1 MRAHI
6 MKIKFAVISFLACT
20 ILQVEAA
27 SLGLNFV
34 GSDTANGTLSAGMV
48 AGIPGAQQP
57 FWNNISSPSVFSSNT
72 FYSSNFTDTAGQSF
86 TVEHVGAD
94 VSASSLSLNTT
105 DGLHDLNDRLMTGF
119 WSGTGGYGGK
129 INFRNIPASYLSTG
143 YKVIVYADAT
153 SNSTQSISLDANMR
167 GDFTSLIFYLQDT
180 TTFNGTFLRA
190 TSTNSTA
197 PTRGANYIQFDDL
210 TASTFTLLMMPSSNS
225 DSRYF
230 NAVQVVQSIPELS
243 SGALCFAA
251 AIGIFSFRHLNRIW
265 QRARSACRKTGK
277 SAFASSQTQ

>member
-6 MKIKFAVISFLACT
+6 MKTKLTAISFLACT
-20 ILQVEAA
+20 ILQVKAA

-34 GSDTANGTLSAGMV
+34 GSNTSNGTLSAGMV

-57 FWNNISSPSVFSSNT
+57 LWNNISSAST
-72 FYSSNFTDTAGQSF
+72 FSSNFTDTAGQSF

-94 VSASSLSLNTT
+94 VSTASLSLNTT

-119 WSGTGGYGGK
+119 WSGTGGYGAK

-143 YKVIVYADAT
+143 YKVIVYVDAT
-153 SNSTQSISLDANMR
+153 GNSTQSIYFDANMR
-167 GDFTSLIFYLQDT
+167 GDFTSSIFYLKDT

-190 TSTNSTA
+190 TSTNPAA
-197 PTRGANYIQFDDL
+197 PTVGANYVQFDNL

-265 QRARSACRKTGK
+265 RRARSACRKKGK
-277 SAFASSQTQ
+277 SAFASPQAQ

>member
-6 MKIKFAVISFLACT
+6 MKVELTVISLLVCIT
-20 ILQVEAA
+20 LQVEAA

-34 GSDTANGTLSAGMV
+34 GSDPANSTLSAGMV
-48 AGIPGAQQP
+48 AGIPGAQQSL
-57 FWNNISSPSVFSSNT
+57 WNNISSAST
-72 FYSSNFTDTAGQSF
+72 FSSNFTDTAGQSF
-86 TVEHVGAD
+86 TVEHIGAD
-94 VSASSLSLNTT
+94 VSASKNYLNTT
-105 DGLHDLNDRLMTGF
+105 DGLNDMNDRLMNGW
-119 WSGTGGYGGK
+119 WSGAVDSGGK
-129 INFRNIPASYLSTG
+129 LNFRNIPASYLATG
-143 YKVIVYADAT
+143 YNVIVYAAG
-153 SNSTQSISLDANMR
+153 SRPWTQSISLDANMR
-167 GDFTSLIFYLQDT
+167 GDFTSSIFYLQCT

-190 TSTNSTA
+190 TSTNSSA
-197 PTRGANYIQFDDL
+197 PTVGANYVQFDNL
-210 TASTFTLLMMPSSNS
+210 TASTFTLLMMPSSS
-225 DSRYF
+225 LQCRYF

>member
-34 GSDTANGTLSAGMV
+34 GSDTANGTLFAGMV
-48 AGIPGAQQP
+48 AGIPGAHQP

-72 FYSSNFTDTAGQSF
+72 FYSSNLTDTAGQSF

-94 VSASSLSLNTT
+94 VSASSLLLNTT

-167 GDFTSLIFYLQDT
+167 GDFTSSIFYLQDT

-190 TSTNSTA
+190 TSTNPTA

-230 NAVQVVQSIPELS
+230 NAVQVVQSIPEIS

>member
-1 MRAHI
+1 

-34 GSDTANGTLSAGMV
+34 GSDTANGTLFAGMV
-48 AGIPGAQQP
+48 AGIPGAHQP

-72 FYSSNFTDTAGQSF
+72 FYSSNLTDTAGQSF

-94 VSASSLSLNTT
+94 VSASSLLLNTT

-167 GDFTSLIFYLQDT
+167 GDFTSSIFYLQDT

-190 TSTNSTA
+190 TSTNPTA

-230 NAVQVVQSIPELS
+230 NAVQVVQSIPEIS

>member
-1 MRAHI
+1 
-6 MKIKFAVISFLACT
+6 MKTKLTAISFLACT
-20 ILQVEAA
+20 ILQVKAA

-34 GSDTANGTLSAGMV
+34 GSNTSNGTLSAGMV
-48 AGIPGAQQP
+48 AGIPGAQQLL
-57 FWNNISSPSVFSSNT
+57 WNNISSAST
-72 FYSSNFTDTAGQSF
+72 FSSNFTDTAGQSF

-94 VSASSLSLNTT
+94 VSTASLSLNTT

-143 YKVIVYADAT
+143 YKVIVYVDAT
-153 SNSTQSISLDANMR
+153 GNSTQSISFDANMR
-167 GDFTSLIFYLQDT
+167 GDFTSSILYLKDT

-190 TSTNSTA
+190 TSTNSSA
-197 PTRGANYIQFDDL
+197 PTIGANYVQFDNL
-210 TASTFTLLMMPSSNS
+210 TASTFTLLMMPSSS
-225 DSRYF
+225 LQCRYF

-265 QRARSACRKTGK
+265 QRARSGCRKTGK